1 VFEKRVE
8 IRNPELLKRIYELR
22 NDGSGFNNIAKIIS
36 TEFKIDISHPT
47 IKNLYYEY
55 AAKQNIKKETGEK
68 VDPSFEKI
76 LNDKFERIE
85 RITSSLLDAV
95 ETIKEGMDAEMYLK
109 HAPTIISILRESL
122 SQLAF
127 IRAEQREITI
137 KQQNLIYSPIQ
148 ILQQMNQLEA
158 QKKKKEEVYVV
169 GGSQSSS
176 TKTEEVNT
184 MAEDESSEEKE

>member
-1 VFEKRVE
+1 MFEKRVE

>member
-1 VFEKRVE
+1 
-8 IRNPELLKRIYELR
+8 
-22 NDGSGFNNIAKIIS
+22 
-36 TEFKIDISHPT
+36 
-47 IKNLYYEY
+47 
-55 AAKQNIKKETGEK
+55 
-68 VDPSFEKI
+68 
-76 LNDKFERIE
+76 
-85 RITSSLLDAV
+85 
-95 ETIKEGMDAEMYLK
+95 MYLK